1 MGKYVRHITHKGRD
15 IVFMDTK
22 GANEEEGIAAWEE
35 MRQELAKIQGGHL
48 SLIDAT
54 KVSLTP
60 AILRRAK
67 ESSGPKA
74 HPDSRTCFVG
84 LTALQKSTAELV
96 ARGIHLNMHFCQT
109 LEEGKE
115 WLVRGDDKGHKG

>member
-1 MGKYVRHITHKGRD
+1 MGKYVRHITYKGKD

-22 GANEEEGIAAWEE
+22 GANKEEGMAAWEE
-35 MRQELAKIQGGHL
+35 MRQELAGIQGAHL
-48 SLIDAT
+48 ALIDAT

-60 AILRRAK
+60 EILRKAK

-74 HPDSRTCFVG
+74 HPDSRTVFVG

-96 ARGIHLNMHFCQT
+96 ARGMNLNMHFCQT

-115 WLVRGDDKGHKG
+115 WLVGENTKQRKG